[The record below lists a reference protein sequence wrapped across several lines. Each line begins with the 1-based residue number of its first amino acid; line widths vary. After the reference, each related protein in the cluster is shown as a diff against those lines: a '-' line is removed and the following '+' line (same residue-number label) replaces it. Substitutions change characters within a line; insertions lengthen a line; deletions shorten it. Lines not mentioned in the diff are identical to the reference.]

1 MELVFPTC
9 YGEGSRS
16 ADECFGPRRSLV
28 QIRPLGIDETVP
40 FPPGL
45 IWSLSDLSSAFFE
58 RRFVHDSK
66 PLLTS
71 GWESILWRLA
81 L

>member
-1 MELVFPTC
+1 MSPERFVK
-9 YGEGSRS
+9 GESERT
-16 ADECFGPRRSLV
+16 
-28 QIRPLGIDETVP
+28 TVP